1 MLDKYGTLRA
11 RAHQGL
17 RASRFGGVARS
28 VAFVIGISLSMPMQA
43 VDEGSIDAIE
53 PKTYIRSI
61 YSKEQALCLIKLYGK
76 ESAFNR
82 YAIGNIN
89 GKIQSYGIPQL
100 KNPAVAHMSSIEQVN
115 AGIAYIEHRSQ
126 YKGDTCKAWKH
137 WQEKGWH

>member
-1 MLDKYGTLRA
+1 MLDKYGTLSA
-11 RAHQGL
+11 RAHKGL
-17 RASRFGGVARS
+17 NASLKGVARV

-43 VDEGSIDAIE
+43 VNEGSIDAIE
-53 PKTYIRSI
+53 PKAYIRSI
-61 YSKEQALCLIKLYGK
+61 LPKDEALCLIRLYGK

-115 AGIAYIEHRSQ
+115 AGIAYIKHRSQ

-137 WQEKGWH
+137 WQQKGWH